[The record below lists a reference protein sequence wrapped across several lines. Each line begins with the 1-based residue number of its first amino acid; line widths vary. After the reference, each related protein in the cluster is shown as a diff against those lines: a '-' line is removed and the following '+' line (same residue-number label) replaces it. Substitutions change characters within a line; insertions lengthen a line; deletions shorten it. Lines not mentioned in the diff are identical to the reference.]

1 MQDSCP
7 QNTLLT
13 MVLAT
18 ITYAQTQNQLTHGSA
33 Y

>member
-7 QNTLLT
+7 KDTLLIV
-13 MVLAT
+13 VLTT
-18 ITYAQTQNQLTHGSA
+18 ITYAQTQNQLTHGST